1 MVRWS
6 CLGHVD
12 LLFPSGYLQNDTP
25 MDDPQLGSFI
35 RVRTKEY
42 KSSFI
47 LFFQERR
54 EVLCFEIKKVL
65 V

>member
-1 MVRWS
+1 
-6 CLGHVD
+6 
-12 LLFPSGYLQNDTP
+12 

>member
-1 MVRWS
+1 MWTFS
-6 CLGHVD
+6 FLLGI
-12 LLFPSGYLQNDTP
+12 YKMILQW
-25 MDDPQLGSFI
+25 MIHSWGASL

-54 EVLCFEIKKVL
+54 EVFCFEIKKERA
-65 V
+65 